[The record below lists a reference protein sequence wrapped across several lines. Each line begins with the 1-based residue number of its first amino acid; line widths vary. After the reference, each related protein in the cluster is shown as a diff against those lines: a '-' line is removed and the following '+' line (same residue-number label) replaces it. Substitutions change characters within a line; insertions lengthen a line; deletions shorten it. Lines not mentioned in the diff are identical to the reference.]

1 MAKGETMKKT
11 QLSPLGKYELDR
23 DKLKKYIIDNADHL
37 SRIASVSICSGKC
50 KVAFEVHTDTHIDGT
65 EDWYP
70 ELSAGIR
77 IDDVSILDE
86 K

>member
-37 SRIASVSICSGKC
+37 SRIASVSI
-50 KVAFEVHTDTHIDGT
+50 EVHTDTHIDGT

-70 ELSAGIR
+70 ELSVDIR